1 MINLCLDANVYL
13 NFYHYSDKDLK
24 SLEKLI
30 DLIDDEDLNLLLTR
44 QIIDEFNRNRDAKI
58 KEALNIIKGYK
69 LEFNAPKILNNYNEF
84 SEIKKNINKVNKE
97 IEKLIKRL
105 NKDAINKQL
114 HADKL
119 IDKLF
124 KSAKNISYTET
135 NIEQAK
141 LRSELGN
148 PPGKKGSIGDAINW
162 ELLLEN
168 ISEKIDLYLVSE
180 DGDFAS
186 KIDSNRLSD
195 FLNDEW
201 VQKKKSKIYFYRS
214 FNDMIKN
221 IFTTIKLK
229 NEQLTEDLIENL
241 ENSYSF
247 DKSRSILSQL
257 NLLDNLT
264 DLQLNRILE
273 ASYSNNQI
281 YMANDYSPNL
291 IIDVLKKIIDGR
303 EYKLKYDIYIKFC
316 AKYGIAPK
324 IDDDF

>member
-1 MINLCLDANVYL
+1 MLQKFLTIIL
-13 NFYHYSDKDLK
+13 NFLK
-24 SLEKLI
+24 L
-30 DLIDDEDLNLLLTR
+30 
-44 QIIDEFNRNRDAKI
+44 
-58 KEALNIIKGYK
+58 
-69 LEFNAPKILNNYNEF
+69 
-84 SEIKKNINKVNKE
+84 KKNINKVNRE

-124 KSAKNISYTET
+124 KSGKNIYYTET

-168 ISEKIDLYLVSE
+168 ILEKTDLYLVSE

-214 FNDMIKN
+214 FTDMINN

-229 NEQLTEDLIENL
+229 NEQLTENLIENL

-247 DKSRSILSQL
+247 DKSRSILAQL
-257 NLLDNLT
+257 NLLNNLT
-264 DLQLNRILE
+264 DLQLSRILE
-273 ASYSNNQI
+273 ASFSNNQI

-291 IIDVLKKIIDGR
+291 VINVLKKLIEGR

-316 AKYGIAPK
+316 AKYGITPK
-324 IDDDF
+324 IDEDF